1 MAPKTKSVAGV
12 RWPVWI
18 GGRLA
23 QVRMSKKISSAQS
36 LHTKYRERKYLKDL
50 PAGWESIVDSTVD
63 TAVQRDLDLASNYS
77 STHDAPARPSL
88 RARLDLASKY
98 SSTHDAPARPSL
110 RARLLEFYRRH
121 APEKPASAVGTIAHV
136 YAAEEAVLHAQL
148 REKYGED
155 ASEEAAMDWDGAS
168 HQNQTDG
175 AGDNKRTN
183 GTDPNSTLQNNTRLR
198 DFFMELQG
206 DPGY

>member
-1 MAPKTKSVAGV
+1 
-12 RWPVWI
+12 
-18 GGRLA
+18 
-23 QVRMSKKISSAQS
+23 MSKKISSAQS

-63 TAVQRDLDLASNYS
+63 TAVQRDLDLASN
-77 STHDAPARPSL
+77 
-88 RARLDLASKY
+88 Y